1 MKKTM
6 ILPIYNE
13 RKTMDAMLSQ
23 LEQIPEDV
31 QVLFAD
37 GGSTDGTQARIPEK
51 FTLLPC
57 PKGRAN
63 QMNHAAG
70 QAEGEVLWFVHCDS
84 RLPKDGWQQI
94 TQAVEAGKQ
103 WGCFTV
109 AFDYDGPF
117 MGCNT
122 YFSNRRARKGIAFGD
137 QGIWVTKEVFDTVGG
152 FPELPIMEDYEFSR
166 RMGRLGIPI
175 TQLPGKIVTSGRR
188 YETRFPPL
196 VMWQMFYLRCLYRS
210 GVDIQEIA
218 RRYRDIR

>member
-63 QMNHAAG
+63 QMNYAAG
-70 QAEGEVLWFVHCDS
+70 QAEGEVLWVCPLRQPPAERRLAADHPGGGSRKAMGLLYHC
-84 RLPKDGWQQI
+84 L
-94 TQAVEAGKQ
+94 
-103 WGCFTV
+103 
-109 AFDYDGPF
+109 
-117 MGCNT
+117 
-122 YFSNRRARKGIAFGD
+122 
-137 QGIWVTKEVFDTVGG
+137 
-152 FPELPIMEDYEFSR
+152 
-166 RMGRLGIPI
+166 
-175 TQLPGKIVTSGRR
+175 
-188 YETRFPPL
+188 
-196 VMWQMFYLRCLYRS
+196 
-210 GVDIQEIA
+210 
-218 RRYRDIR
+218 